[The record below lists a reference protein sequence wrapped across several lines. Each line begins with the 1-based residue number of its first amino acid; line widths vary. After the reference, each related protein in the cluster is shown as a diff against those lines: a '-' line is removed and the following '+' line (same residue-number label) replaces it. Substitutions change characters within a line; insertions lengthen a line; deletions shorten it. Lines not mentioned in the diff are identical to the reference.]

1 MAALPANPA
10 VKIEGKRA
18 AEGLNSAAKKI
29 KMEAGAIVISDDDD
43 NDDEEVPVKRE
54 VKKEIGPRVK
64 KQKGSTIDLTSED

>member
-29 KMEAGAIVISDDDD
+29 KMEAGAIVISDNDD
-43 NDDEEVPVKRE
+43 DDEEVPVKRE